1 MQTATNQVPHAHLY
15 DPPPRRSRHHSVSVR
30 SAVAE
35 PCSAEAARLRGLRL
49 LRPCRRGV
57 RPPRLSSVC
66 ILLFSAAA
74 HAAGHRPG
82 GRPVCSG
89 LPYGTEAR
97 ALVIWMPE
105 RRCCCALAAQAFC
118 ARSSRWS
125 RCSCSRPWPSAH
137 FSCAPLLNTHTRA
150 HARTHTHARATGRR
164 ATPCRTPPHAHR
176 SWARAPVLG
185 TRASVQNTPA
195 HSHAHTPPNC
205 AP

>member
-1 MQTATNQVPHAHLY
+1 MHTATNQVPTQTCTTHPYDAHAT
-15 DPPPRRSRHHSVSVR
+15 PPCRCVRQWPSHAPQKLQDFEDCDYSVHAAEASVR
-30 SAVAE
+30 HGSPACAYCSFPQQPMRPATAPEADLSAQGYLMGPKRE
-35 PCSAEAARLRGLRL
+35 PR
-49 LRPCRRGV
+49 
-57 RPPRLSSVC
+57 
-66 ILLFSAAA
+66 
-74 HAAGHRPG
+74 
-82 GRPVCSG
+82 
-89 LPYGTEAR
+89 
-97 ALVIWMPE
+97 MPE

-125 RCSCSRPWPSAH
+125 RCSCSRPWPSVH

-176 SWARAPVLG
+176 SWAHASVLG
-185 TRASVQNTPA
+185 TRASVQNTPG

>member
-1 MQTATNQVPHAHLY
+1 MQPTKVRLVESWSGRSHADSHESGAPHAHLH
-15 DPPPRRSRHHSVSVR
+15 DPPLRRSRHHSVSVR

-35 PCSAEAARLRGLRL
+35 PCSAEVARLRGLRL

-66 ILLFSAAA
+66 IMPCSAAA

-82 GRPVCSG
+82 GSPVCSG

-105 RRCCCALAAQAFC
+105 RRCCCAPAAQAFC
-118 ARSSRWS
+118 ARSSRSS

-137 FSCAPLLNTHTRA
+137 FSCAPPLNTRA
-150 HARTHTHARATGRR
+150 RARMHARIHTHAPPGDAPHRAGRR
-164 ATPCRTPPHAHR
+164 AALHR
-176 SWARAPVLG
+176 SWAHAP
-185 TRASVQNTPA
+185 RS
-195 HSHAHTPPNC
+195 
-205 AP
+205 